1 MKAIRL
7 PQPASLDTL
16 EVVDMPKPE
25 PGPGQILVRA
35 RASSLNF
42 HDYLVVTG
50 AAPTEDGRIPM
61 SDVAG
66 EVEAVGE
73 GVTLFAPGDRVMSTF
88 FPLWQSGRPAF
99 AKCWACIP
107 GDTAQGYAAEYV
119 CNAETAFT
127 PIPEG
132 YSFEEAATLP
142 CAALTAWRALFVEG
156 GLQPGET
163 VLVQGTGGV
172 SIFALQM
179 AKAAGAT
186 VIATS
191 SSDDK
196 LERLRKLGADHTVNY
211 KSTPKWGEAVAAL
224 CPAGGVDHVV
234 DVGGPGNLANS
245 FAASRDD
252 GHVSLIGVLTGMSGD
267 IPTAAMMVKQIRLKG
282 ITVGSREHQL
292 NMVAGLN
299 ATGIKPVIDS
309 SFPLEKIADAFRHQ
323 ESRKHFGKI
332 CLTY

>member
-7 PQPASLDTL
+7 PKPASLDTL
-16 EVVDMPKPE
+16 EVVDLPKPE

-35 RASSLNF
+35 HASSLNF

-73 GVTLFAPGDRVMSTF
+73 GVTLFAPGDHVMSTF
-88 FPLWQSGRPAF
+88 FPLWQAGRPAF
-99 AKCWACIP
+99 NKCWACIP

-127 PIPEG
+127 RMPEG
-132 YSFEEAATLP
+132 YSYEEAATLP

-156 GLQPGET
+156 GLQPGDT

-191 SSDDK
+191 SSDAK
-196 LERLRKLGADHTVNY
+196 LERLSALGADHTVNY
-211 KSTPKWGEAVAAL
+211 KATEKWGEAVAAL
-224 CPAGGVDHVV
+224 CPTGGVDHVV
-234 DVGGPGNLANS
+234 DVGGPGNLGNS
-245 FAASRDD
+245 FAACRDG

-292 NMVAGLN
+292 DMVAALE
-299 ATGIKPVIDS
+299 ATRIKPIIDS
-309 SFPLEKIADAFRHQ
+309 SFPLDQIADAFRYQ
-323 ESRKHFGKI
+323 GSQKHFGKI